1 MLACGFP
8 DDGLEDELRGVH
20 NDITRLG
27 IHSFFFFFLGSIMFH
42 LLFVGQAKTTFW
54 GRLHHETNC

>member
-27 IHSFFFFFLGSIMFH
+27 IHSFFFFFFFFFSGFH
-42 LLFVGQAKTTFW
+42 YVPFVVCGT
-54 GRLHHETNC
+54 G